1 MSHRDPVPLGK
12 NEILPEAITSFE
24 TSVNAHERTVLLDRP
39 STFTVRGYRPLAN
52 SIKHELPRLETVVR
66 SKGLRPSFI
75 GGIDF
80 EFQSP
85 SPDSHCD
92 LRYFTARWQNG
103 VEWTYAH
110 TSQGPIGYASLH
122 DRIEGE
128 VNQYSIEDTELMLQA
143 VGMSPRTFASDDI
156 ENLLAVFAPSSAYL
170 NIQRERSLPVHLD
183 SELRLVHDA
192 TFLTVEDTTELIQE
206 LRFEL
211 SHFTHST
218 LQVPAWSEVRTSHP
232 SYANHI
238 VMRRDEA
245 ERQWKYCATYDGPVR
260 PGELT
265 GEYVT
270 DASQLQPPS
279 VVQLAR
285 VMEVLEGVVDR
296 PTSN

>member
-1 MSHRDPVPLGK
+1 MAYRDPVPQNN
-12 NEILPEAITSFE
+12 NESLQDAINFFEA
-24 TSVNAHERTVLLDRP
+24 SVARHEREVLADQP
-39 STFTVRGYRPLAN
+39 SAFTVRGYRPLT
-52 SIKHELPRLETVVR
+52 STIEDELPRLETVVR
-66 SKGLRPSFI
+66 SKGLRPSI
-75 GGIDF
+75 IDGIDF
-80 EFQSP
+80 EFRSP

-110 TSQGPIGYASLH
+110 TTQGPIGYASLH
-122 DRIEGE
+122 DRIEGG
-128 VNQYSIEDTELMLQA
+128 VNQYSIDDTELMLQA
-143 VGMSPRTFASDDI
+143 VGVSPHILANDDI
-156 ENLLAVFAPSSAYL
+156 EDVLAVFTPSSSYL
-170 NIQRERSLPVHLD
+170 NIQRERSLPLHLD

-192 TFLTVEDTTELIQE
+192 TFLTTDDTTDLMQE

-218 LQVPAWSEVRTSHP
+218 LEIPTWSEVRTSHP

-270 DASQLQPPS
+270 DASQLRPPS
-279 VVQLAR
+279 VVQLAQ

-296 PTSN
+296 P